1 MNVTSIE
8 QLKKTAQ
15 GQVVELLGWGEEP
28 FVCRLK
34 RPSLLGLV
42 ASGKVPNPLLNAA
55 YILFNGPK
63 TSNDVISLEENQEM
77 LTIIAKESLVE
88 PSYEQLE
95 EIGLELTDA
104 QLTEIW
110 NYSQVGVSSLVS
122 FRKKQ
127 QDIEDNKHKREIQEK
142 TKQNFRNRR

>member
-8 QLKKTAQ
+8 QLKNIAK
-15 GQVVELLGWGEEP
+15 GQVVEILGWGEEP
-28 FVCRLK
+28 FICRLK

-55 YILFNGPK
+55 YILFNGPQTGK
-63 TSNDVISLEENQEM
+63 DVISLNEKHEL

-88 PSYEQLE
+88 PTYDQLQ
-95 EIGLELTDA
+95 EIGLELTDT
-104 QLTEIW
+104 QLTESW
-110 NYSQVGVSSLVS
+110 NYSQVGVNALVS

-127 QDIEDNKHKREIQEK
+127 QDNENNKNKPKVQGK
-142 TKQNFRNRR
+142 AK

>member
-8 QLKKTAQ
+8 QLKNIAK
-15 GQVVELLGWGEEP
+15 GQVVEILGWGEEP
-28 FVCRLK
+28 FICRLK

-55 YILFNGPK
+55 YILFNGPQTGK
-63 TSNDVISLEENQEM
+63 DVISLNEKHEL

-88 PSYEQLE
+88 PTYDQLQ
-95 EIGLELTDA
+95 EIGLELTDT

-110 NYSQVGVSSLVS
+110 NYSQVGVNALVS

-127 QDIEDNKHKREIQEK
+127 QDNENNKNKPKVQGK
-142 TKQNFRNRR
+142 AK

>member
-8 QLKKTAQ
+8 QLKKISK
-15 GQVVELLGWGEEP
+15 GQVVELLGWGEES

-42 ASGKVPNPLLNAA
+42 ASGKIPNPMLNAA
-55 YILFNGPK
+55 YILFNGPQNSK
-63 TSNDVISLEENQEM
+63 DVISLNEKHEL

-88 PSYEQLE
+88 PKYEQLE
-95 EIGLELTDA
+95 EMGLELTDA
-104 QLTEIW
+104 QLSEIW
-110 NYSQVGVSSLVS
+110 NYSQAGVNALVS

-127 QDIEDNKHKREIQEK
+127 QNLENNKYKPKVQGK
-142 TKQNFRNRR
+142 AK

>member
-8 QLKKTAQ
+8 QLKNIAK
-15 GQVVELLGWGEEP
+15 GQVVEILGWGEEP
-28 FVCRLK
+28 FICRLK

-55 YILFNGPK
+55 YILFNGPQTCK
-63 TSNDVISLEENQEM
+63 DVISLNEKHEL

-88 PSYEQLE
+88 PTYDQLQ
-95 EIGLELTDA
+95 EIGLELTDT

-110 NYSQVGVSSLVS
+110 NYSQVGVNALVS

-127 QDIEDNKHKREIQEK
+127 QDNENNKNKPKVQGK
-142 TKQNFRNRR
+142 AK

>member
-8 QLKKTAQ
+8 QLKNIAK
-15 GQVVELLGWGEEP
+15 GQVVEILGWGEEP
-28 FVCRLK
+28 FICRLK

-55 YILFNGPK
+55 YILFNGPQTGK
-63 TSNDVISLEENQEM
+63 DVISLNEKHEL

-88 PSYEQLE
+88 PTYDQLQ
-95 EIGLELTDA
+95 EIGLELTDT
-104 QLTEIW
+104 QLTQIW
-110 NYSQVGVSSLVS
+110 NYSQVGVNALVS

-127 QDIEDNKHKREIQEK
+127 QDNENNKNKPKVQGK
-142 TKQNFRNRR
+142 AK

>member
-8 QLKKTAQ
+8 QLKNIAK
-15 GQVVELLGWGEEP
+15 GQVVEILGWGKEP
-28 FVCRLK
+28 FICRLK

-55 YILFNGPK
+55 YILFNGPQTGK
-63 TSNDVISLEENQEM
+63 DVISLNEKHEL

-88 PSYEQLE
+88 PTYDQLQ
-95 EIGLELTDA
+95 EIGLELTDT

-110 NYSQVGVSSLVS
+110 NYSQVGINALVS

-127 QDIEDNKHKREIQEK
+127 QDNENNKNKPKVQGK
-142 TKQNFRNRR
+142 AK